1 MDLDEFVEKGLVQLV
16 QGVEKAQNRLLATG
30 STAEL
35 SPPIQTEWGD
45 LVKSGLSVSRRG
57 LPVQEVEFD
66 VAVTATEMAEAKG
79 GLKVVISSLS
89 GGLSSTDSVSSRM
102 KFRVPVTLP
111 LMPSSAHGKCTEE

>member
-1 MDLDEFVEKGLVQLV
+1 MDLDEFVEKGLFQLV
-16 QGVEKAQNRLLATG
+16 QGVEKAQHRLLDAG

-35 SPPIQTEWGD
+35 SPPIKTEWGD
-45 LVKSGLSVSRRG
+45 MVKSGLSVSRRG

-66 VAVTATEMAEAKG
+66 VAVTATEKAEAKG

-111 LMPSSAHGKCTEE
+111 